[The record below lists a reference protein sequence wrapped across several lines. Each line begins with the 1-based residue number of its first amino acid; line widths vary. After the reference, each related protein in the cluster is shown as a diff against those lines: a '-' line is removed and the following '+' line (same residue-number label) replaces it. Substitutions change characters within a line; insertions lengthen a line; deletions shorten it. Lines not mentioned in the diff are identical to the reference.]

1 MTTPT
6 WFIQIFEMP
15 NVDARNVAANLLTGV
30 DGLSVAVKDSGPDR
44 LLVVEVRGEEQAS
57 AVSRM
62 VFASDP
68 RSIPLH
74 TALGPPAPELAAYIF
89 ERDETARHAMADEMD
104 SV

>member
-6 WFIQIFEMP
+6 WSIQIFEMP
-15 NVDARNVAANLLTGV
+15 DVDARNLAANLLADL

-44 LLVVEVRGEEQAS
+44 LLVVEVRGEEQAL
-57 AVSRM
+57 AVTRM

-74 TALGPPAPELAAYIF
+74 TAIGPPAPELAAYIF
-89 ERDETARHAMADEMD
+89 ERDEEERHVMAEEMD

>member
-1 MTTPT
+1 MTTPA

-15 NVDARNVAANLLTGV
+15 DVDARNVAADLVARIDGV
-30 DGLSVAVKDSGPDR
+30 SVAVKDCGPDR

-57 AVSRM
+57 TVSRM

-74 TALGPPAPELAAYIF
+74 TAVGPPAPELAAYIF
-89 ERDETARHAMADEMD
+89 ERDEAARHAMADELD
-104 SV
+104 RV

>member
-1 MTTPT
+1 MTSPT

-15 NVDARNVAANLLTGV
+15 DVDARNVAADLLAGIDGV
-30 DGLSVAVKDSGPDR
+30 SVAVKDCGPDP
-44 LLVVEVRGEEQAS
+44 LLVVEVRGKEQAS

-74 TALGPPAPELAAYIF
+74 TAIGPPAPELAAYIF
-89 ERDETARHAMADEMD
+89 ERDETARHALSEEMD

>member
-15 NVDARNVAANLLTGV
+15 DVDARNVAAELLAAIDGV
-30 DGLSVAVKDSGPDR
+30 SVAVKDSGPDP
-44 LLVVEVRGEEQAS
+44 LLVVEVRGEQQVA
-57 AVSRM
+57 AVSRL
-62 VFASDP
+62 VFASDS

-74 TALGPPAPELAAYIF
+74 TAIGPPAPELAAYIF
-89 ERDETARHAMADEMD
+89 ERDEAARHAMAVEMD